1 LLEKVPPQNIDA
13 EQSVLGAILLDR
25 EAVYKAMKLVRPED
39 FYREDHRLIYEAMLA
54 LNENSSPVDLI
65 TVSEQLRQQGSLEK
79 SGGVA
84 YIASLAEM
92 APIAANV
99 EYYARIVQEKS
110 LLRTLI
116 QLSTRIAGM
125 GYEESEEP
133 EKLIAEAERMI
144 MELGSSRVTGAFFS
158 IKDILLDALTHME
171 FLYNNR
177 GSVTGVPTSFG
188 DLDKICHGLQPSDLI
203 ILAGRPSMGKTSLGL
218 CIGYSAALK
227 HNVPAAIFSL
237 EMSKEQLV
245 QRILCAEAKIDQQR
259 LRSGSLEEGDW
270 QALHEVAG
278 RLAKAPIYIDD
289 TPAITTRQIR
299 AKARQLQVEKGLG
312 LIIIDYLQ
320 LMQGTRRS
328 ENRQQ
333 EIADISRAL
342 KGLAKELNVPVMA
355 LAQLSRA
362 VEQRQDK
369 RPIMSD
375 LRESGALEQDADL
388 VMFIYRDEYYNP
400 DSEKKGIAEI
410 IISKH
415 RNGPVGTVEL
425 GFLKELT
432 KFVPLLK
439 NAGDYQP

>member
-1 LLEKVPPQNIDA
+1 MLDKIPPQNIDA

-25 EAVYKAMKLVRPED
+25 EAIYKAMKVLRPED
-39 FYREDHRLIYEAMLA
+39 FYRQDHRLIYEAMLA
-54 LNENSSPVDLI
+54 LNESSKPVDLI
-65 TVSEQLRQQGSLEK
+65 TVSELLRQQGGLEN

-84 YIASLAEM
+84 YIASLAET

-99 EYYARIVQEKS
+99 EYYAHIVEEKA
-110 LLRTLI
+110 LLRNLI
-116 QLSTRIAGM
+116 QLTTRIAGM
-125 GYEESEEP
+125 SYEESEEP

-144 MELGSSRVTGAFFS
+144 MELGSGRVSGAFFS
-158 IKDILLDALTHME
+158 IKDVLLDALTHIE
-171 FLYNNR
+171 FLHSNS
-177 GSVTGVPTSFG
+177 GSLTGVPTSYG
-188 DLDKICHGLQPSDLI
+188 DLDKLCNGLQPSDLV
-203 ILAGRPSMGKTSLGL
+203 ILAGRPSMGKTSLGM

-227 HNVPAAIFSL
+227 HNVPVAIFSL

-245 QRILCAEAKIDQQR
+245 QRILCAEAKIDLQR
-259 LRSGSLEEGDW
+259 LRSGALGEDDW
-270 QALHEVAG
+270 LVLHEVAG
-278 RLAKAPIYIDD
+278 KLAKAPIFVDD
-289 TPAITTRQIR
+289 TPAITPRQIR
-299 AKARQLQVEKGLG
+299 AKSRQLQMEKGLG
-312 LIIIDYLQ
+312 LIVIDYLQ
-320 LMQGTRRS
+320 LMQTSRRT

-342 KGLAKELNVPVMA
+342 KGLAKELNVPVLA

-400 DSEKKGIAEI
+400 DSEQKGIAEI
-410 IISKH
+410 IIAKH
-415 RNGPVGTVEL
+415 RNGPVGKVEL

-439 NAGDYQP
+439 NSDGYQP